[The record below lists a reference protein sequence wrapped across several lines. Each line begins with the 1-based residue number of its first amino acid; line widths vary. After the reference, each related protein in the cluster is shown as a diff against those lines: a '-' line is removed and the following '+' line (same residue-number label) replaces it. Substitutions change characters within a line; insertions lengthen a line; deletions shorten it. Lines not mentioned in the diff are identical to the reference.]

1 MEISPLLIS
10 RLIRQGLCF
19 AVLFSLLTPRILAQ
33 EPCLTETIRQRNALR
48 FPELA
53 GAQTEI
59 NPSVVVSRSAV
70 TIPVVVHVLYRTSDE
85 NISDEQIFSQMEV
98 LNEDFRLLN
107 ANAGTVPTLFA
118 SLAADVE
125 FNFCLASTDPQGQA
139 STGITRQSTTW
150 NNIGQATAPDGR
162 PRIHY
167 SSLGGQDA
175 WAPEHYLN
183 IWVGAIGGGI
193 LGYATTPGSVIPA
206 EDGVVVDPRYFGR
219 TGLAALNAPH
229 DLGRTATHEVGH
241 YFNLRHIWGE
251 NTNSCFDD
259 DDVTDTPV
267 QRAATLGCP
276 VFPQLSCGNPAMFM
290 NYMDYTDDACM
301 SMFSTG
307 QKTRMWAALTGSRPS
322 LLESTACLS
331 TPVETAPER
340 SLLLEIRPNPASSRL
355 TLQLPEGLR
364 NPEEIRLLDAKGRCW
379 WHQDLRGN
387 AVESLEIPVDQLP
400 AGMYVL
406 GLRTPAGMVRG
417 RFVKL
422 R

>member
-1 MEISPLLIS
+1 MKILPPFA
-10 RLIRQGLCF
+10 GLHKR
-19 AVLFSLLTPRILAQ
+19 RILCCGLLFGLLLSGLAAQ
-33 EPCLTETIRQRNALR
+33 EPCLTESIRQRNALR
-48 FPELA
+48 FPELP
-53 GAQTEI
+53 GAPTAM
-59 NPSVVVSRSAV
+59 PPAAVGARSTV

-85 NISDEQIFSQMEV
+85 NISDEQIFSQLEV

-107 ANAGTVPTLFA
+107 SNAGTIPTLFA
-118 SLAADVE
+118 ALAADVE
-125 FNFCLASTDPQGQA
+125 INFCLASVDPQGQA

-193 LGYATTPGSVIPA
+193 LGYATPPGTAIPA

-219 TGLAALNAPH
+219 TGLASLNAPH
-229 DLGRTATHEVGH
+229 HLGRTATHEIGH

-259 DDVTDTPV
+259 DDVSDTPI
-267 QRAATLGCP
+267 QRIATLGCP
-276 VFPQLSCGNPAMFM
+276 TFPQLSCGNPSMFM

-301 SMFSTG
+301 AMFSSG
-307 QKTRMWAALTGSRPS
+307 QKTRMWAALNGSRPS
-322 LLESTACLS
+322 LLESTACQA
-331 TPVETAPER
+331 TPVSSAPDTDLR
-340 SLLLEIRPNPASSRL
+340 LDLRPNPA
-355 TLQLPEGLR
+355 TEQLSIRWPEGMPRPL
-364 NPEEIRLLDAKGRCW
+364 EVRLLDAKGYCRW
-379 WHQDLRGN
+379 RQ
-387 AVESLEIPVDQLP
+387 SLDGDVSENLLVPVDQLP
-400 AGMYVL
+400 AGVYVVGVQTGA
-406 GLRTPAGMVRG
+406 GLLRG
-417 RFVKL
+417 RFVKI